1 MDRKGPHRR
10 AFFYSPGWTRTNNPP
25 VNSRMLCQLSY
36 RGSLGQKSL
45 AKLGLDLAERVV
57 DLGEHALELD
67 RAGEVVAGEVRQL
80 APDETLL
87 EPEKELARK
96 YGVLGTPTI
105 QFLPDRPEAVEGKRG
120 RAVEVVRMPGYFKP
134 EHFIAMFEYV
144 AERGY
149 ERAPFAQYLKA
160 RNQKL

>member
-36 RGSLGQKSL
+36 RGSLGRKSL

-87 EPEKELARK
+87 EPEKELARD
-96 YGVLGTPTI
+96 V
-105 QFLPDRPEAVEGKRG
+105 
-120 RAVEVVRMPGYFKP
+120 AVEVLLLGERTQLRACEDEVRLV
-134 EHFIAMFEYV
+134 HR
-144 AERGY
+144 RGPD
-149 ERAPFAQYLKA
+149 EVRAHA
-160 RNQKL
+160 